1 MTEIREEMID
11 LIKANL
17 IGPNPKEGF
26 TQDNGQEILFFES
39 PLQTYVAGILFPQ
52 ILEPEFIQDE
62 EILND
67 EDSDNSNSIKID
79 EHKKTES
86 TSSNTKFYPE
96 PIIEAETSKINSYKQ
111 SALGITVCVPK
122 SISVLTI
129 KASAGEYIK
138 EKRKYPVEKEPIDG
152 KPNIDWSEKEQDCYL
167 RKQVNAVCK
176 IDGNKLPT
184 KDNIYNTFSLLNEE
198 NNVVI
203 EFYNIAVTYRL
214 EDENFIIFTITL
226 VNNHK
231 KEKQD
236 GNTKF
241 NAEECWFQVGFSVNC
256 PEGFVPLP
264 DNFCNTVN
272 DEDYKLNSL
281 LYSDV
286 KTYGIGHGCAA
297 TWDDSLKTAPK
308 IVNASILP
316 EYDVKPIVP
325 TSISKCSFSMELYSK
340 NKTETI
346 NDLSELCNSYENWI
360 EIENQKI
367 NSLEE
372 HFKNTARKQ
381 IEECKKC
388 LNRMRHGVDL
398 LKTDDTVLT
407 AFQLANKAM
416 LMQQLHYRLPLTKYS
431 GYDSEKFSL
440 KLENSIVMPDL
451 DDKGTWHNN
460 KTEDNPN
467 GFTYGKWRPFQIAF
481 ILMNL
486 ESLNNKESSERKF
499 VDLIWFPTGGGKT
512 EAYLGLTAY
521 TIFLRRLKNPNDSGT
536 TVIMRYTLRLLTS
549 QQYERA
555 SSLIC
560 SMEKIRS
567 ENVKLL
573 GNERITIG
581 LWVGQS
587 LTENNSD
594 DVRRKINNIKSGKE
608 SGNVSVILKCPWC
621 GASMET
627 FKINKMSES
636 FRKTAR
642 RGRGNTNSDSARTP
656 GYKISDDNKHILFQC
671 ENPSCDFSDEHFTLP
686 LSLFDDEIYLNPP
699 TLLFGTVDK
708 FAMLPYYPKAKSLF
722 GGDRKH
728 TPPELIIQDELHL
741 ITGPL
746 GSCVGLYEILIN
758 QLCVENGSTPKI
770 IAATATISHAKA
782 QCNALYACGEDK
794 VFQFP
799 VQGLSYRDCFFA
811 KEKSDAIGRKYIGL
825 YGSAASSSATASIY
839 TFATLI
845 YAAKALNVKNESER
859 DPYWTNLSYFG
870 SMRELGQAATWF
882 LADIKEHLEVIYH
895 NRLQTRDFKNRRYI
909 YENGKAELTSRMNN
923 EEIPKILKNLEIKYP
938 DEKEYPLDIC
948 LATNMVSVGVDIP
961 RLGLMT
967 VTGQPKSMSEY
978 IQATSRVGRNE
989 NAPGIVLIIYNTS
1002 KPRDKS
1008 YYEKFQV
1015 QHSKLYSNV
1024 EPTSVT
1030 PFSRPLRERAIHAIF
1045 VALHRFSVPIDERDN
1060 PRRYPTKEEFEKY
1073 KDIIVNRALLIDKDE
1088 AEDIE
1093 KQLTQL
1099 WSEWQNWTPA
1109 KYSSFKVDETYPL
1122 MCMAGTIKPEPWENR
1137 GWDTPTSMRSVDREC
1152 GLDCNHNLV
1161 LDEEN

>member
-1 MTEIREEMID
+1 MTEVREEMIS

-26 TQDNGQEILFFES
+26 TQENGQEILFFES

-52 ILEPEFIQDE
+52 VLEPEFLQDE
-62 EILND
+62 EIIND
-67 EDSDNSNSIKID
+67 DDVDNSNSILSDK
-79 EHKKTES
+79 KKTGGLS
-86 TSSNTKFYPE
+86 DTTKFYTE
-96 PIIEAETSKINSYKQ
+96 PTIESETSKINSYKQ
-111 SALGITVCVPK
+111 SALGITICVPK
-122 SISVLTI
+122 DLSVLTI
-129 KASAGEYIK
+129 KVNAGEYTK
-138 EKRKYPVEKEPIDG
+138 EKRKYPIEKDPIEG
-152 KPNIDWSEKEQDCYL
+152 KQNIVWSDKEQDCYL
-167 RKQVNAVCK
+167 RKQINAICK
-176 IDGNKLPT
+176 IEKTKLPT
-184 KDNIYNTFSLLNEE
+184 LNNIYNLFSLTDEGNNTLIE
-198 NNVVI
+198 N
-203 EFYNIAVTYRL
+203 YNIAITYRL
-214 EDENFIIFTITL
+214 EDKDYTIYTITL

-231 KEKQD
+231 KEKQE

-241 NAEECWFQVGFSVNC
+241 DVEECWFQVGFNVNC
-256 PEGFVPLP
+256 PESFSPLP
-264 DNFCNTVN
+264 DNFCNTVD

-297 TWDDSLKTAPK
+297 TWDDSENIPPTT
-308 IVNASILP
+308 INASILP

-325 TSISKCSFSMELYSK
+325 TSISNCSFSMELYSK
-340 NKTETI
+340 DKEETVK
-346 NDLSELCNSYENWI
+346 DLTELCNSYENWI
-360 EIENQKI
+360 KDEIKKI
-367 NSLEE
+367 DSLDN
-372 HFKNTARKQ
+372 HFRPTAQKQ
-381 IEECKKC
+381 IDECTRC
-388 LNRMRHGVDL
+388 LNRIKHGVDL
-398 LKTDDTVLT
+398 LKTDDKILR
-407 AFQLANKAM
+407 AFQLANQAM

-431 GYDSEKFSL
+431 CYDQESFSL
-440 KLENSIVMPDL
+440 ILENQIIMPNL
-451 DDKGTWHNN
+451 DDKSTWFNN
-460 KTEDNPN
+460 KTDSNKN

-486 ESLNNKESSERKF
+486 ESLNNKDSLERKY

-567 ENVKLL
+567 EKPELL
-573 GNERITIG
+573 GQERITIG

-587 LTENNSD
+587 LTENNTD
-594 DVRRKINNIKSGKE
+594 DVRRKINNIKAGKE
-608 SGNVSVILKCPWC
+608 TGNVSVILKCPWC

-636 FRKTAR
+636 FRKASR
-642 RGRGNTNSDSARTP
+642 RGRSASGSDSARTP

-671 ENPSCDFSDEHFTLP
+671 ENPDCDFSDENFTLP

-722 GGDRKH
+722 GGDKEH
-728 TPPELIIQDELHL
+728 TSPELIIQDELHL

-746 GSCVGLYEILIN
+746 GSCVGLYETLIS
-758 QLCVENGSTPKI
+758 QLCIENGSMPKI
-770 IAATATISHAKA
+770 IAATATISHAKS

-811 KEKSDAIGRKYIGL
+811 KEKKDAIGRKYIGL

-845 YAAKALNVKNESER
+845 YSAKALKVKNEADR

-895 NRLQTRDFKNRRYI
+895 NRLQTRDFNNRRYI
-909 YENGKAELTSRMNN
+909 YESGKAELTSRMNN

-938 DEKEYPLDIC
+938 NEKEYPLDIC

-989 NAPGIVLIIYNTS
+989 NAPGIVLVIYNTS

-1008 YYEKFQV
+1008 YYEKFQI

-1030 PFSRPLRERAIHAIF
+1030 PFSRPLRERALHAIF
-1045 VALHRFSVPIDERDN
+1045 VALHRFSVPVEDRDN
-1060 PRRYPTKEEFEKY
+1060 PRRYPTEAEFKKY
-1073 KDIIVNRALLIDKDE
+1073 KDIIIRRASLIDKDE
-1088 AEDIE
+1088 VNDIE
-1093 KQLTQL
+1093 EQLNQL
-1099 WSEWQNWTPA
+1099 WSEWIKWTPS
-1109 KYSSFKVDETYPL
+1109 KYSSFKVDEMYPL
-1122 MCMAGTIKPEPWENR
+1122 MCTAGTVKPDAWENR

-1152 GLDCNHNLV
+1152 GLDCNHNLI